1 MATFATNM
9 SLSHEDQYLLA
20 SILPPMTSKV
30 VAAAPTKLY
39 QATLAAPNTWS
50 STGYKGVLV
59 FGYDSTARSRSAAT
73 SAKRVHWLRLVD
85 LRRGSV
91 LWEHELREL
100 AEYEADKPFFH
111 VLAST
116 VAVSYF
122 CTYTP

>member
-1 MATFATNM
+1 
-9 SLSHEDQYLLA
+9 
-20 SILPPMTSKV
+20 MTSKV
-30 VAAAPTKLY
+30 VAAVPARLY
-39 QATLAAPNTWS
+39 QAAFATPNSWS
-50 STGYKGVLV
+50 FTGRKGVLV

-111 VLAST
+111 VLTST
-116 VAVSYF
+116 VSL
-122 CTYTP
+122 TYMHPHEAFVAK